1 MPDKEEFVPLDRAM
15 KELKLKEDE
24 LKRLVSDGDISAYRE
39 GEAMKFRREDIERL
53 KQDTGQTI
61 QFAEDT
67 GETLTDDLLFDD
79 DGDDLELDDDN
90 EIGMAT
96 APISSDETFVDDRPK
111 KKTTRGG
118 RRSSATRT
126 AAQPAA
132 GRGQTANLRRTT
144 GRSAQ
149 IRMASESAKHEIS
162 ALMAGVLVV
171 TAIMMFYGCAII
183 ADIANGEMSGVT
195 EGVATGV
202 SDALVK

>member
-1 MPDKEEFVPLDRAM
+1 MPDNEEFVPLDRAM

-67 GETLTDDLLFDD
+67 GETLTDDLLFDE
-79 DGDDLELDDDN
+79 DGDDLDLDDDN

-111 KKTTRGG
+111 KSTSR
-118 RRSSATRT
+118 RRSGKATGSSRSSSEGAKT
-126 AAQPAA
+126 ASI
-132 GRGQTANLRRTT
+132 RRTT
-144 GRSAQ
+144 GRSSQMRIAAE
-149 IRMASESAKHEIS
+149 ASRTEIS

-171 TAIMMFYGCAII
+171 GAVMMIYGCAIL
-183 ADIANGEMSGVT
+183 ADIANGEMTSLT
-195 EGVATGV
+195 EGIATGV
-202 SDALVK
+202 SDAFVKK

>member
-1 MPDKEEFVPLDRAM
+1 MPDKEEFVPLERAM

-61 QFAEDT
+61 QFTEDT
-67 GETLTDDLLFDD
+67 GETLTDDLLFD

-96 APISSDETFVDDRPK
+96 APISSDETFVDDRPEK
-111 KKTTRGG
+111 KPTRGG

-126 AAQPAA
+126 AAQPSG
-132 GRGQTANLRRTT
+132 GRGQTSSLRRTT
-144 GRSAQ
+144 GRSGQ
-149 IRMASESAKHEIS
+149 IRMASEAAKHEIS
-162 ALMAGVLVV
+162 ALMAGVLVLS
-171 TAIMMFYGCAII
+171 AIMMLYGCAII

-195 EGVATGV
+195 AGIATSI